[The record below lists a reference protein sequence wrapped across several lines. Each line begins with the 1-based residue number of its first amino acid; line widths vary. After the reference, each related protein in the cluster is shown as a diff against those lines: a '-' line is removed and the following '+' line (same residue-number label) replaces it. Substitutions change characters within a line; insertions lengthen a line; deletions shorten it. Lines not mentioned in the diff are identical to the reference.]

1 MRVRILLPAC
11 LFLAFGPIPVA
22 AGDEYDPATLPMPD
36 WTSAPNAFYIATVH
50 LDGNANIKGDA
61 AHPPEAF
68 PSAGMPD
75 GGGLLL
81 SEPDVDG
88 DWRIRSFAF
97 QPAQIIVHQG
107 EQVTLNFVG
116 VQGPSHQIAIEG
128 QDAIIELKRGEIK
141 SVTLQAGEPGTIH
154 FASLGRQPSMQGQ
167 ILVLPRP

>member
-1 MRVRILLPAC
+1 MRGLVLLAAGV
-11 LFLAFGPIPVA
+11 LVVFGPTPPGA
-22 AGDEYDPATLPMPD
+22 ADDYAPGTQPMPD

-81 SEPDVDG
+81 SEPDADG

-97 QPAQIIVHQG
+97 HPAQIIVHQG

-116 VQGPSHQIAIEG
+116 VQGPAHEIAIEG
-128 QDAIIELKRGEIK
+128 QDDVIELKRGEIR
-141 SVTLQAGEPGTIH
+141 SVTLQASEPGIIH

>member
-1 MRVRILLPAC
+1 MRVCVLLGAG
-11 LFLAFGPIPVA
+11 LFLVFGPSSPGTA
-22 AGDEYDPATLPMPD
+22 DDYAPGTPQMPD

-50 LDGNANIKGDA
+50 LDGNANVKGDA
-61 AHPPEAF
+61 AHPPEAY

-81 SEPDVDG
+81 SEPDADG

-97 QPAQIIVHQG
+97 HPAQIIVHEG

-116 VQGPSHQIAIEG
+116 VQGPSHEIAIEG
-128 QDAIIELKRGEIK
+128 QDGIIELKRGEIR
-141 SVTLQAGEPGTIH
+141 SVTLQVAEPGTIH

-167 ILVLPRP
+167 ILVLPKP

>member
-1 MRVRILLPAC
+1 MRVRILLAAGM
-11 LFLAFGPIPVA
+11 FLVFGPSLPGA
-22 AGDEYDPATLPMPD
+22 ADDYGSSTVQMPD
-36 WTSAPNAFYIATVH
+36 WTSAPKTFYIATVH

-68 PSAGMPD
+68 PSDGMPD

-97 QPAQIIVHQG
+97 HPAQIIVHQG

-116 VQGPSHQIAIEG
+116 VQGPAHEIAIEG
-128 QDAIIELKRGEIK
+128 RDDILELKRGEIR
-141 SVTLQAGEPGTIH
+141 SVTLQTAEPGIIH

>member
-22 AGDEYDPATLPMPD
+22 AGDEYDPAAPQMPN
-36 WTSAPNAFYIATVH
+36 WASAPNAFYIATVH

-81 SEPDVDG
+81 SEPDADG

-154 FASLGRQPSMQGQ
+154 FASLSRQPSMQGQ

>member
-1 MRVRILLPAC
+1 MRVRILLAAG
-11 LFLAFGPIPVA
+11 LLLVFGPSSLGVA
-22 AGDEYDPATLPMPD
+22 EDYDPGAVQMPD
-36 WTSAPNAFYIATVH
+36 WTSAPNTFYIATVH
-50 LDGNANIKGDA
+50 LDGNANVKGDA

-68 PSAGMPD
+68 PSVGMPE

-81 SEPDVDG
+81 SEPDAGG

-97 QPAQIIVHQG
+97 HPAQIIVHQG

-116 VQGPSHQIAIEG
+116 VQGPSHEIAIEG
-128 QDAIIELKRGEIK
+128 QDAIIELKRGEIR

-167 ILVLPRP
+167 ILVLPKP

>member
-1 MRVRILLPAC
+1 MRVRILLAASV
-11 LFLAFGPIPVA
+11 FVVFGPSSLGTA
-22 AGDEYDPATLPMPD
+22 ADYSSGTPQMPD

-61 AHPPEAF
+61 AHPPEVF

-81 SEPDVDG
+81 SEPDADG

-97 QPAQIIVHQG
+97 HPAQIIVHQG

-116 VQGPSHQIAIEG
+116 VQGPSHDIAIEG
-128 QDAIIELKRGEIK
+128 RDDVIELKRGEIR
-141 SVTLQAGEPGTIH
+141 SVTLQASGPGIIH

>member
-1 MRVRILLPAC
+1 MRVPILLAAGV
-11 LFLAFGPIPVA
+11 FLAFGPSSPGA
-22 AGDEYDPATLPMPD
+22 ADDYAPGTQPMPD
-36 WTSAPNAFYIATVH
+36 WASAPNAFYIATVH

-81 SEPDVDG
+81 SEPDADG

-97 QPAQIIVHQG
+97 HPAQIIVHQG

-116 VQGPSHQIAIEG
+116 VQGPSHEIAIEG
-128 QDAIIELKRGEIK
+128 QDDVVELKRGEIR
-141 SVTLQAGEPGTIH
+141 SVTLQASEPGIIH

-167 ILVLPRP
+167 ILVLPKP